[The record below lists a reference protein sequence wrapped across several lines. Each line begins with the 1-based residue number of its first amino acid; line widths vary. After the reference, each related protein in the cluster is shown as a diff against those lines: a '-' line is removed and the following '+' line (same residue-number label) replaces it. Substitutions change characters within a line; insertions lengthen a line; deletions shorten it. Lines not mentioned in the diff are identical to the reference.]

1 MGAPAIVAGDQIT
14 GICSN
19 HLIIGPLGAPLPTPS
34 LPFAAPLMTG
44 LSTNVLIGGKAAA
57 VMGSSGY
64 NTPAHVGLHASD
76 PFLLPTMEVGRVV
89 SGSPTVMIGGKAAAT
104 AKSTATCCLVPG
116 QIPPSVT
123 NVLIG

>member
-57 VMGSSGY
+57 VMLVALGASWCGLVLAPMLQLGGAKQTGNGHREGGWAVYDFFTEWKAVYIDYSGKLQR
-64 NTPAHVGLHASD
+64 A
-76 PFLLPTMEVGRVV
+76 
-89 SGSPTVMIGGKAAAT
+89 
-104 AKSTATCCLVPG
+104 
-116 QIPPSVT
+116 QID
-123 NVLIG
+123 NY